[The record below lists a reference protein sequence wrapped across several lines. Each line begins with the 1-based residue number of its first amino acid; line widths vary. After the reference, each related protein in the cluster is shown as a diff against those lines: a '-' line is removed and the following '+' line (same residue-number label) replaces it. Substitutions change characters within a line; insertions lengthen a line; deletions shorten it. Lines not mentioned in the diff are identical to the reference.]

1 MGIPPFIE
9 GCLGTLF
16 ASAKGR
22 DAKLFVKEPAFSKFP
37 EPTFSVESPDCG
49 PSGSTMQEEY
59 TQLGRER
66 FPQLKWTPGPLG
78 AQIKEYL
85 IICEDPDAPLPTP
98 ITHGLYWAIPGE
110 ATEFGG
116 DAIKKDG
123 DVKGI
128 AGYKVGKNRKGT
140 VYLGPRPVLGHGE
153 HRYMFDVVGLN
164 EKLDASKLSEIAT
177 KEELSKAIEG
187 KVVGWGRWMGT
198 FERKW

>member
-1 MGIPPFIE
+1 
-9 GCLGTLF
+9 
-16 ASAKGR
+16 
-22 DAKLFVKEPAFSKFP
+22 
-37 EPTFSVESPDCG
+37 
-49 PSGSTMQEEY
+49 MQEEY